1 MFIHGEPHFLYF
13 VLFFP
18 SFKFLFAKNQIL
30 KKNIKCYQKKKKIL
44 TFIQMQS
51 LWQYRIFCVRTMT
64 SLHEPTV

>member
-18 SFKFLFAKNQIL
+18 SFKFLFAKNIISYQKRK
-30 KKNIKCYQKKKKIL
+30 KKNFL